1 MAELS
6 FASMKQLFEDNW
18 KDNGNV
24 GYGNTVIAKIRN
36 ANSNNTILEY
46 GKSLDYD
53 GDEKEALEF
62 GERAIKNRIP
72 FVMIAF
78 SLTPSN
84 QALNANIESIQ
95 ISEFSWHNDG
105 DFVLLQ
111 TWDVDTEPS
120 GLLEDYTDWTEE
132 EVKEYFN
139 AKALQINVVDDW
151 ALQGREL
158 KMNVRQDF
166 VMVIYSG
173 ILIPIPINFL
183 VNFPLEEELRERVS
197 DTKA

>member
-72 FVMIAF
+72 FLMIAF
-78 SLTPSN
+78 LEDGTG
-84 QALNANIESIQ
+84 AVETIQ
-95 ISEFSWHNDG
+95 ISQFSWVNEG
-105 DFVLLQ
+105 DAVLLQ
-111 TWDVDTEPS
+111 KWDVDTEPS
-120 GLLEDYTDWTEE
+120 GLLEDEDDWTEE

-166 VMVIYSG
+166 VMIIYSG
-173 ILIPIPINFL
+173 VLIPIPINFL
-183 VNFPLEEELRERVS
+183 AGFPLEEELRERVS

>member
-1 MAELS
+1 MTELS
-6 FASMKQLFEDNW
+6 FASMKSLLEDNW
-18 KDNGNV
+18 GDGTLDN
-24 GYGNTVIAKIRN
+24 VIQVIVN
-36 ANSNNTILEY
+36 ANSNNTILQY
-46 GKSLDYD
+46 GKDIST
-53 GDEKEALEF
+53 GDEKAALEF

-72 FVMIAF
+72 FLMIAF
-78 SLTPSN
+78 SKRYSPFLGRP
-84 QALNANIESIQ
+84 IESIQ
-95 ISEFSWHNDG
+95 LSEFRFLTID
-105 DFVLLQ
+105 DTVLLQ
-111 TWDVDTEPS
+111 KWDVDTEPS
-120 GLLEDYTDWTEE
+120 GLYEDESVWTEE

-166 VMVIYSG
+166 VMIIYSG

-183 VNFPLEEELRERVS
+183 ADFPLEEELRERVS

>member
-6 FASMKQLFEDNW
+6 FASMKSLLQDNW
-18 KDNGNV
+18 GDGTLGDV
-24 GYGNTVIAKIRN
+24 VQVIIN
-36 ANSNNTILEY
+36 ANSNNTILQY
-46 GKSLDYD
+46 GKDITV
-53 GDEKEALEF
+53 GDEKAALEF

-72 FVMIAF
+72 FLMIAF
-78 SLTPSN
+78 SGQGDDVVQP
-84 QALNANIESIQ
+84 IESIQ
-95 ISEFSWHNDG
+95 ISQFSWIINNNDG
-105 DFVLLQ
+105 YILRQ
-111 TWDVDTEPS
+111 GWDVDIEPS
-120 GLLEDYTDWTEE
+120 GLYEDETLWDEE

-166 VMVIYSG
+166 VMIIYSG

-183 VNFPLEEELRERVS
+183 VNFPLEEELRKRIS

>member
-95 ISEFSWHNDG
+95 ISEFSWRCWH
-105 DFVLLQ
+105 L
-111 TWDVDTEPS
+111 S
-120 GLLEDYTDWTEE
+120 SS
-132 EVKEYFN
+132 
-139 AKALQINVVDDW
+139 LQIFPCIRGALVSLRASRKLKIHLVAAGEVVGDPLH
-151 ALQGREL
+151 LQFLNQSRRRRKL
-158 KMNVRQDF
+158 SLLIRKMNT
-166 VMVIYSG
+166 SS
-173 ILIPIPINFL
+173 L
-183 VNFPLEEELRERVS
+183 
-197 DTKA
+197 KAQLSTR

>member
-1 MAELS
+1 MTELS
-6 FASMKQLFEDNW
+6 FASMKSLLEDNW
-18 KDNGNV
+18 GDGTLDN
-24 GYGNTVIAKIRN
+24 VIQVIVN
-36 ANSNNTILEY
+36 ANSNNTILQY
-46 GKSLDYD
+46 GKDIST
-53 GDEKEALEF
+53 GDEKAALEF

-72 FVMIAF
+72 FLMIAF
-78 SLTPSN
+78 SEDVTG
-84 QALNANIESIQ
+84 AIESIQ
-95 ISEFSWHNDG
+95 LSEFRFLTID
-105 DFVLLQ
+105 DTVLLQ
-111 TWDVDTEPS
+111 KWDVDTEPS
-120 GLLEDYTDWTEE
+120 GLYEDESVWTEE

-166 VMVIYSG
+166 VMIIYSG

-183 VNFPLEEELRERVS
+183 ADFPLEEELRERVS